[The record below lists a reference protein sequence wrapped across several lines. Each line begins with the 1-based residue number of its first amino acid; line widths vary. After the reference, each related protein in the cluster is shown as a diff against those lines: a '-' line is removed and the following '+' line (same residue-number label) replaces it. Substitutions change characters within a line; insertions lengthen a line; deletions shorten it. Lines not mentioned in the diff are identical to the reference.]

1 MKSIKEYIFEEEN
14 TSKVKPWIDVSVGM
28 FRNASDISKDT
39 VSEMLYYLCESGRIK
54 KLSDYFFSENQSDY
68 LAYQPP
74 DDEFLDRNN
83 DKKICSQMAEYIIK
97 FIVKKN

>member
-14 TSKVKPWIDVSVGM
+14 ISKVKPWIDVTIGM

-39 VSEMLYYLCESGRIK
+39 VSNMLYYLCESGRIK
-54 KLSDYFFSENQSDY
+54 KLSDYFFGENQSDY
-68 LAYQPP
+68 LAYQPS

-83 DKKICSQMAEYIIK
+83 DRKICSQMAEYITKYIS
-97 FIVKKN
+97 KKN